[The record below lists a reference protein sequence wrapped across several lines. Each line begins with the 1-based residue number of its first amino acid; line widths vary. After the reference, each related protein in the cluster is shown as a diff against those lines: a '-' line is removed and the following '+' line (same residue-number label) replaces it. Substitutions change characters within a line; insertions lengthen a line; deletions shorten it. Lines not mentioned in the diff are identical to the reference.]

1 MRIGPHLWSALAPVS
16 VPFNLTPDQAA
27 DIFTDTFVSPVN
39 TALDNDMPAGEEAIM
54 DTSEA
59 TDTAAFR
66 IKLNRPR
73 SWRQVIE
80 NWSPAV
86 LIVVLL
92 VVCEVCV
99 RVFNVP
105 RFLLPTPSEIARLAV
120 NEWPLVQM
128 HSLYTLWSITTGYLA
143 AVVFALAAAAL
154 MIRFTLAEKLIM
166 PIFVGL
172 QSVPKIAI
180 APLILV
186 WVGAGIESKILV
198 VASIAFFPIIINTMA
213 GFKEVDRGLADVFR
227 SVDASERQM
236 FFRLRLPYAMPYIF
250 AGLRI
255 ATTLSVLGA
264 IVAEWLAASNGLGY
278 LVLSGSFN
286 FNTARSF
293 AAIIALAVIGTAF
306 FGLMSRV
313 ERMISWKREGND
325 ATTQM

>member
-1 MRIGPHLWSALAPVS
+1 LLIALWEVLTRAFE
-16 VPFNLTPDQAA
+16 VPN
-27 DIFTDTFVSPVN
+27 
-39 TALDNDMPAGEEAIM
+39 
-54 DTSEA
+54 
-59 TDTAAFR
+59 
-66 IKLNRPR
+66 
-73 SWRQVIE
+73 
-80 NWSPAV
+80 
-86 LIVVLL
+86 
-92 VVCEVCV
+92 
-99 RVFNVP
+99 
-105 RFLLPTPSEIARLAV
+105 FLLPTPTDVARLMV
-120 NEWPLVQM
+120 QEWPLIQM
-128 HSLYTLWSITTGYLA
+128 HSLATLGSILSGYVT
-143 AVVFALAAAAL
+143 AVLFALAVSAL
-154 MIRFTLAEKLIM
+154 MIRFPLVERLIM

-186 WVGAGIESKILV
+186 WVGAGIGSKIAV
-198 VASIAFFPIIINTMA
+198 VASIAFFPIVINTMA

-255 ATTLSVLGA
+255 ATTLAVLGA

-306 FGLMSRV
+306 FAFMSWV
-313 ERMISWKREGND
+313 ERMISWKHEGSD
-325 ATTQM
+325 STTQV

>member
-1 MRIGPHLWSALAPVS
+1 LTLSHAENSAQDKPAARNWRRGIERAGPVL
-16 VPFNLTPDQAA
+16 
-27 DIFTDTFVSPVN
+27 
-39 TALDNDMPAGEEAIM
+39 
-54 DTSEA
+54 
-59 TDTAAFR
+59 
-66 IKLNRPR
+66 
-73 SWRQVIE
+73 
-80 NWSPAV
+80 
-86 LIVVLL
+86 LIVLLIVLWQIL
-92 VVCEVCV
+92 T
-99 RVFNVP
+99 RAFDIPN
-105 RFLLPTPSEIARLAV
+105 FLLPAPTDVARLIV
-120 NEWPLVQM
+120 DEWPLIQM
-128 HSLYTLWSITTGYLA
+128 HSLATIGSIMSGYVT
-143 AVVFALAAAAL
+143 AVLFALAISAL
-154 MIRFTLAEKLIM
+154 MIAFPLVERLIM

-186 WVGAGIESKILV
+186 WVGAGIGSKILV
-198 VASIAFFPIIINTMA
+198 VTSIAFFPIVINTMA

-227 SVDASERQM
+227 SVDANERQM

-306 FGLMSRV
+306 FGFMSWV
-313 ERMISWKREGND
+313 ERMISWKREGSD
-325 ATTQM
+325 STTQV

>member
-1 MRIGPHLWSALAPVS
+1 MTLLQV
-16 VPFNLTPDQAA
+16 
-27 DIFTDTFVSPVN
+27 
-39 TALDNDMPAGEEAIM
+39 GE
-54 DTSEA
+54 S
-59 TDTAAFR
+59 
-66 IKLNRPR
+66 
-73 SWRQVIE
+73 S
-80 NWSPAV
+80 SPAAQGRNWRRTAERLSPLFLV
-86 LIVVLL
+86 AGLIVLWQVL
-92 VVCEVCV
+92 VRFFEVPV
-99 RVFNVP
+99 
-105 RFLLPTPSEIARLAV
+105 FLLPAPTDIVRLMID
-120 NEWPLVQM
+120 EWPLIQM
-128 HSLYTLWSITTGYLA
+128 HTLSTIWSIISGYAA
-143 AVVFALAAAAL
+143 AVAFALLVSAI
-154 MIRFTLAEKLIM
+154 MIRYPLAERLIM

-186 WVGAGIESKILV
+186 WVGAGAGSKILV
-198 VASIAFFPIIINTMA
+198 VASIAFFPIVINTMA

-293 AAIIALAVIGTAF
+293 AAIIMLAIIGTTF
-306 FGLMSRV
+306 FASMSWL
-313 ERMISWKREGND
+313 ERMMSWKREGSDN
-325 ATTQM
+325 TTQV